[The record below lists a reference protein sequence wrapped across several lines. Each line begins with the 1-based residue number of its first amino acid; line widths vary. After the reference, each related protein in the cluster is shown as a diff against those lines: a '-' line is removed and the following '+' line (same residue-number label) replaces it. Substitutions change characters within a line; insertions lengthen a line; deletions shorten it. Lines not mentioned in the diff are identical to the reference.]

1 MENNQE
7 ANPKVSID
15 WAKNIGGNASDE
27 CFGVDIDKEGN
38 IYLTGSFENTLTLS
52 DDISL
57 TSNGG
62 SDAFVAKLDQTGEV
76 LWAEK
81 LGGDSDDDANSV
93 TVDEAGNTYF
103 TGTFE
108 DEAVFGTPS
117 AARVPIVEISE
128 LRAVV
133 VEEEADTSE
142 NQENEDAPADSN
154 PEVTSI
160 SLDGNS
166 QENIFVAKLDSSGKI
181 KWAESFGG
189 DSLDYGEYITVYN
202 SGNTFITGS
211 FKDTE
216 IFGETTSGGDDSRS
230 AYVAKLDDEG
240 EVVWAEILGG
250 EETD

>member
-1 MENNQE
+1 MRLRALIL
-7 ANPKVSID
+7 ANVIFLSSISFCFSQYVYE
-15 WAKNIGGNASDE
+15 WQLGSETLGLPTFSDIKGI
-27 CFGVDIDKEGN
+27 CIDKEGN
-38 IYLTGSFENTLTLS
+38 IYLTGSFENALTMS

-166 QENIFVAKLDSSGKI
+166 QENIFVAGLHLIG
-181 KWAESFGG
+181 F
-189 DSLDYGEYITVYN
+189 V
-202 SGNTFITGS
+202 
-211 FKDTE
+211 
-216 IFGETTSGGDDSRS
+216 
-230 AYVAKLDDEG
+230 
-240 EVVWAEILGG
+240 
-250 EETD
+250 